1 MDGFALRSV
10 DVAAATPARPVMLS
24 AVGEAAAGHAFR
36 GALHFGQT
44 ARVMTGAPLPA
55 GADAVLPNE
64 EAISAAG
71 FLQVTAAVAP
81 ERHVR
86 RAGEDVGVGQLAL
99 EAASTLGPAELALLA
114 ALGIASVRVVRRPRV
129 AIITTGDELRLPGVP
144 LGVGGV
150 YNANLFALCAQLREA
165 GAEPVPLSAVA
176 DEPGEIDVAL
186 NTALQRGCC
195 RDFRG
200 RVRRRP

>member
-1 MDGFALRSV
+1 MRGGSPAVTWKDSPVPALPTLDNASLAEAQAAFLGAVEPLGHTTVQLRSAQGYALALPVFAPIALPSFDNSAMDGFALRSV

-81 ERHVR
+81 ER
-86 RAGEDVGVGQLAL
+86 AGGRGCHQLAPRRCG
-99 EAASTLGPAELALLA
+99 EA
-114 ALGIASVRVVRRPRV
+114 VR
-129 AIITTGDELRLPGVP
+129 T
-144 LGVGGV
+144 
-150 YNANLFALCAQLREA
+150 
-165 GAEPVPLSAVA
+165 
-176 DEPGEIDVAL
+176 
-186 NTALQRGCC
+186 
-195 RDFRG
+195 
-200 RVRRRP
+200 